1 MIFVLLCYAASIIA
15 SVGLSFLFVGVILEK
30 SNSFGSNKESVSC
43 MKKFKLTDASQT
55 PKL

>member
-15 SVGLSFLFVGVILEK
+15 SVGLSFLFVGILLGK
-30 SNSFGSNKESVSC
+30 SNSFGSETESVSC
-43 MKKFKLTDASQT
+43 MKKFKLMDASQT